1 MMIANEGANLGQVGA
16 HFAFGNLLV
25 FEHIMPQAA
34 NHCQRV
40 GGIQD
45 IGQAPRNIHQMIE
58 IRQGDD
64 PVLVY
69 LSMMAL
75 GGQQERIANQWL
87 GGKLL
92 QQIECVFRDGA
103 QLRVLGNLQQRVGP
117 GRAGSSIRLD
127 QVGEQRGFEHS

>member
-1 MMIANEGANLGQVGA
+1 
-16 HFAFGNLLV
+16 
-25 FEHIMPQAA
+25 MPQAA

-103 QLRVLGNLQQRVGP
+103 QLRVLGNLQQRLSP